1 MDFLEIG
8 KKWQKKREEAGTY
21 KVIEDPEKESFYILD
36 MFPYPSWAGLHVWH
50 PKWYIATDVIARKHM
65 LLGQKVL
72 HPMGFDTF
80 WVGTEQYAIAH
91 KMKPQKAAADN
102 IATYKRQLAMFGCT
116 YDRDREVNTADPN
129 YFKWTQATFL
139 KMYNSYFDEKDQK
152 AYDISVL
159 KDKIHAWEIKI
170 PDTMTKEEFINSQ
183 RLCYMDYKPIN
194 RCPNCK
200 TWLSNEDLEAD
211 GTCERC
217 GSMVEQRPMKQ
228 RVIRITKYADR
239 LLKWLDNLPWWAD
252 SVKDQQRNRIGR
264 SEWTEFEMR
273 IAENGAENGGEWRGI
288 KKVFNDGTY
297 DIIGCAMNVHKQL
310 WPGLQEKV
318 YHKALLKLLEE
329 KWLDVESEKIVPYK
343 VNNEVFWYWKVDI
356 VVNWNIAIELKSK
369 KNIEWDFYKQLRT
382 YINQSDNTQTW
393 LLINFYNSKL
403 EYKRLEKDYGRVVGN
418 NSENGAEN
426 NREWVWEWQRMGLRM
441 TENISQVFSEKNSQ
455 IFIKVYTTRVDTVF
469 GMSFVVMAPEH
480 ELVDRI
486 TTAEY
491 RAAVDAYVDQAK
503 HKTQL
508 ERTWLQKEK
517 TWQFTWSYAI
527 NPFNGKKIPIYI
539 WDYVLAWYGTWVVMA
554 VPAHDERDFDFAKKY
569 DIEIIN
575 SILPEDKDHEDYDKI
590 KNCEICYPD
599 KWILNDSWEFTGLKS
614 DEAIAKMQKWLTER
628 WIGWKKVNYRLQDR
642 VFSRQRYRWE
652 PIPMIHCPNCGIV
665 PLTEDDL
672 PLTLPDVEN
681 YEPTGT
687 EEWPLANIHE
697 WMNVKCPHCGADA
710 KRESNTMP
718 WWAGSSRYWIRYM
731 DPHNDKQLVAPEK
744 EKFWHPVN
752 MYVWWA
758 EHINRHMIY
767 ARFRN
772 MFLYDMGITSVQEPF
787 ESYQSVWLIMAE
799 DGRKMSKRRWNVV
812 NPDDIVNE
820 YWADTL
826 RVYEMF
832 MWPFDQA
839 VSWNTNWV
847 KWVKK
852 FLDRVCNLYP
862 KVDESYEDDKK
873 ILMTLHQTIKK
884 VDEDVSRRF
893 GFNTAIA
900 QMMILV
906 NELTW
911 VEKISKKTFETLI
924 ILLAPFAPH
933 LAEEFREKLGNQFSI
948 FDGKNRPEVDE
959 KYLIQDTVTMAV
971 QVNGKVRWT
980 IEISKTAT
988 QEEVFEII
996 KNDEKIS
1003 RNLVSEIKKVI
1014 YIPWKICNIVL

>member
-1 MDFLEIG
+1 
-8 KKWQKKREEAGTY
+8 
-21 KVIEDPEKESFYILD
+21 
-36 MFPYPSWAGLHVWH
+36 
-50 PKWYIATDVIARKHM
+50 M
-65 LLGQKVL
+65 LLWEKVL

-80 WVGTEQYAIAH
+80 GVGTEQYAIAH

-159 KDKIHAWEIKI
+159 KDKIHNREIKV
-170 PDTMTKEEFINSQ
+170 PDTMTKDEFINSQ

-200 TWLSNEDLEAD
+200 TGLSNEDLEAD

-217 GSMVEQRPMKQ
+217 GSVVEQRPMKQ

-239 LLKWLDNLPWWAD
+239 LLKWLDSLPWRAD
-252 SVKDQQRNRIGR
+252 SVKDQQRNWIGR
-264 SEWTEFEMR
+264 SEWTEFDME
-273 IAENGAENGGEWRGI
+273 
-288 KKVFNDGTY
+288 
-297 DIIGCAMNVHKQL
+297 
-310 WPGLQEKV
+310 
-318 YHKALLKLLEE
+318 
-329 KWLDVESEKIVPYK
+329 LDW
-343 VNNEVFWYWKVDI
+343 FD
-356 VVNWNIAIELKSK
+356 
-369 KNIEWDFYKQLRT
+369 
-382 YINQSDNTQTW
+382 
-393 LLINFYNSKL
+393 
-403 EYKRLEKDYGRVVGN
+403 
-418 NSENGAEN
+418 
-426 NREWVWEWQRMGLRM
+426 M
-441 TENISQVFSEKNSQ
+441 NIS
-455 IFIKVYTTRVDTVF
+455 VYTTRVDTVF

-554 VPAHDERDFDFAKKY
+554 VPAHDERDYDFAVKYNIPIDFVIGNSYGTKNPDAQAKRSWYWLVYDEKDGTILLNLCWDGKYTNPGWTIEEWETYLEWTIREIKEETWYNDFSFVAELACAQSFYYSPRKETWRENNAKYFFFKLNSDSQQPKKLTESESDYQCVKVTIDEFKKY
-569 DIEIIN
+569 LQWQNNEYAKANLDAVIALEKYLAGENIAYT
-575 SILPEDKDHEDYDKI
+575 E
-590 KNCEICYPD
+590 
-599 KWILNDSWEFTGLKS
+599 KWIVFNSWEFTGLTS
-614 DEAIAKMQKWLTER
+614 DQAIAKMQEWLAER
-628 WIGWKKVNYRLQDR
+628 WIGGKKVNYRLQDR
-642 VFSRQRYRWE
+642 VFSRQRYWWE

-665 PLTEDDL
+665 SLTEDDL

-697 WMNVKCPHCGADA
+697 WMNVKCPHCGADS

-718 WWAGSSRYWIRYM
+718 GWAWSSWYWIRYM

-787 ESYQSVWLIMAE
+787 EAYQSVWLIMAE

-820 YWADTL
+820 YGADTL

-862 KVDESYEDDKK
+862 KLDENYEDDKK

-893 GFNTAIA
+893 WFNTAIA

-911 VEKISKKTFETLI
+911 VEKISKKTFETLV

-948 FDGKNRPEVDE
+948 FDGKHRPEVDE
-959 KYLIQDTVTMAV
+959 KYLVQDTITMAV

-980 IEISKTAT
+980 IEISKDAT
-988 QEEVFEII
+988 QDKVMEVVR
-996 KNDEKIS
+996 NDEKIS
-1003 RNLVSEIKKVI
+1003 RNLTSEIKKVI

>member
-1 MDFLEIG
+1 MDLLEIG
-8 KKWQKKREEAGTY
+8 KKWQKRREEAGTY
-21 KVIEDPEKESFYILD
+21 KVVEDPEKQSFYILD
-36 MFPYPSWAGLHVWH
+36 MFPYPSGAGLHVWH

-65 LLGQKVL
+65 LLGEKVL

-159 KDKIHAWEIKI
+159 KDKIHNWEIKV
-170 PDTMTKEEFINSQ
+170 PDTMTKDEFINSQ

-194 RCPNCK
+194 WCPNCK

-239 LLKWLDNLPWWAD
+239 LLKWLDSLPWRAD
-252 SVKDQQRNRIGR
+252 SVKDQQRNWIGR
-264 SEWTEFEMR
+264 SEWTEFDME
-273 IAENGAENGGEWRGI
+273 
-288 KKVFNDGTY
+288 
-297 DIIGCAMNVHKQL
+297 
-310 WPGLQEKV
+310 
-318 YHKALLKLLEE
+318 
-329 KWLDVESEKIVPYK
+329 LDW
-343 VNNEVFWYWKVDI
+343 FD
-356 VVNWNIAIELKSK
+356 
-369 KNIEWDFYKQLRT
+369 
-382 YINQSDNTQTW
+382 
-393 LLINFYNSKL
+393 
-403 EYKRLEKDYGRVVGN
+403 
-418 NSENGAEN
+418 
-426 NREWVWEWQRMGLRM
+426 M
-441 TENISQVFSEKNSQ
+441 NIS
-455 IFIKVYTTRVDTVF
+455 VYTTRVDTVF

-554 VPAHDERDFDFAKKY
+554 VPAHDERDFEFAKKY
-569 DIEIIN
+569 DIPIIN
-575 SILPEDKDHEDYDKI
+575 SILPTDSNHEDYEKI
-590 KNCEICYPD
+590 KNCEICYPE
-599 KWILNDSWEFTGLKS
+599 KWIVNNSWEFTGLTS
-614 DEAIAKMQKWLTER
+614 NQAIAKMQEWLAER
-628 WIGWKKVNYRLQDR
+628 WIGGKKVNYRLQDR
-642 VFSRQRYRWE
+642 VFSRQRYWWE

-665 PLTEDDL
+665 SLTEDDL

-718 WWAGSSRYWIRYM
+718 GWAGSSWYWIRYM

-820 YWADTL
+820 YGADTL

-862 KVDESYEDDKK
+862 KVDENYEDDKK

-911 VEKISKKTFETLI
+911 VEKISKQTFQTLI
-924 ILLAPFAPH
+924 VLLAPFAPH
-933 LAEEFREKLGNQFSI
+933 LAEEFREQLGNQFSI
-948 FDGKNRPEVDE
+948 FDGKHRPEVDE
-959 KYLIQDTVTMAV
+959 KYLVQDTITMAV
-971 QVNGKVRWT
+971 QVNWKVRWT
-980 IEISKTAT
+980 IEISKDAA
-988 QEEVFEII
+988 QDEVMEIV
-996 KNDEKIS
+996 KKDEKIS
-1003 RNLVSEIKKVI
+1003 RNLTSEIKKVI

>member
-1 MDFLEIG
+1 MDFLEVG
-8 KKWQKKREEAGTY
+8 KKWQKRREEAGTY
-21 KVIEDPEKESFYILD
+21 KVVEDPEKQSFYILD
-36 MFPYPSWAGLHVWH
+36 MFPYPSGAGLHVWH

-65 LLGQKVL
+65 LLGEKVL
-72 HPMGFDTF
+72 HPMWFDTF

-159 KDKIHAWEIKI
+159 KDKIHAWETKV
-170 PDTMTKEEFINSQ
+170 PDTMTKDEFINSQ

-200 TWLSNEDLEAD
+200 TGLSNEDLEAD

-239 LLKWLDNLPWWAD
+239 LLKWLDSLPWRAD
-252 SVKDQQRNRIGR
+252 SVKDQQRNWIGR
-264 SEWTEFEMR
+264 SEWTEFDME
-273 IAENGAENGGEWRGI
+273 
-288 KKVFNDGTY
+288 
-297 DIIGCAMNVHKQL
+297 
-310 WPGLQEKV
+310 
-318 YHKALLKLLEE
+318 
-329 KWLDVESEKIVPYK
+329 LDW
-343 VNNEVFWYWKVDI
+343 FD
-356 VVNWNIAIELKSK
+356 
-369 KNIEWDFYKQLRT
+369 
-382 YINQSDNTQTW
+382 
-393 LLINFYNSKL
+393 
-403 EYKRLEKDYGRVVGN
+403 
-418 NSENGAEN
+418 
-426 NREWVWEWQRMGLRM
+426 M
-441 TENISQVFSEKNSQ
+441 NIS
-455 IFIKVYTTRVDTVF
+455 VYTTRVDTVF

-554 VPAHDERDFDFAKKY
+554 VPAHDERDFDFARKY
-569 DIEIIN
+569 NIPIQTVIIGTKPHISTSDN
-575 SILPEDKDHEDYDKI
+575 VGI
-590 KNCEICYPD
+590 KNVDTSKFKITPIHLADNLEEYSIVSKSENAPLEDLITLNKSIKWWYIIPNTE
-599 KWILNDSWEFTGLKS
+599 KWILVNSWEFSGLTS
-614 DEAIAKMQKWLTER
+614 DEAIAKMQEWLAER

-642 VFSRQRYRWE
+642 VFSRQRYWWE

-697 WMNVKCPHCGADA
+697 WMNVKCPHCGAAA

-718 WWAGSSRYWIRYM
+718 GWAWSSWYWIRYM

-820 YWADTL
+820 YGADTL

-852 FLDRVCNLYP
+852 FLDRVCNLWP
-862 KVDESYEDDKK
+862 KVDENYEDDKK

-884 VDEDVSRRF
+884 VDEDVSTRF

-948 FDGKNRPEVDE
+948 FDGKHWPQVDE
-959 KYLIQDTVTMAV
+959 KYLVQDTITMAV
-971 QVNGKVRWT
+971 QVNWKVRWT
-980 IEISKTAT
+980 IEISKDAT
-988 QEEVFEII
+988 QDEVMDVI

-1003 RNLVSEIKKVI
+1003 RNLTSEIKKVI

>member
-21 KVIEDPEKESFYILD
+21 RVVEDPEKQSFYILD
-36 MFPYPSWAGLHVWH
+36 MFPYPSGAGLHVWH

-65 LLGQKVL
+65 LLGEKVL

-159 KDKIHAWEIKI
+159 KDKIHNWEIKV
-170 PDTMTKEEFINSQ
+170 PDTMTKDEFINSQ

-217 GSMVEQRPMKQ
+217 GSMVEQKPMKQ

-239 LLKWLDNLPWWAD
+239 LLKWLDSLSWRAD
-252 SVKDQQRNRIGR
+252 SVKDQQRNWIGR
-264 SEWTEFEMR
+264 SEWTEFDME
-273 IAENGAENGGEWRGI
+273 
-288 KKVFNDGTY
+288 
-297 DIIGCAMNVHKQL
+297 
-310 WPGLQEKV
+310 
-318 YHKALLKLLEE
+318 
-329 KWLDVESEKIVPYK
+329 LDW
-343 VNNEVFWYWKVDI
+343 FD
-356 VVNWNIAIELKSK
+356 
-369 KNIEWDFYKQLRT
+369 
-382 YINQSDNTQTW
+382 
-393 LLINFYNSKL
+393 
-403 EYKRLEKDYGRVVGN
+403 
-418 NSENGAEN
+418 
-426 NREWVWEWQRMGLRM
+426 M
-441 TENISQVFSEKNSQ
+441 NIS
-455 IFIKVYTTRVDTVF
+455 VYTTRVDTVF

-554 VPAHDERDFDFAKKY
+554 VPAHDERDFEFAKKY
-569 DIEIIN
+569 NIPIIN
-575 SILPEDKDHEDYDKI
+575 SILPVNSNNEDYEKI

-599 KWILNDSWEFTGLKS
+599 KWIVNDSWEFTGLKS
-614 DEAIAKMQKWLTER
+614 DEAIAKMQEWLAER

-718 WWAGSSRYWIRYM
+718 GWAGSSWYWIRYM

-799 DGRKMSKRRWNVV
+799 DGRKMSKRRGNVV

-820 YWADTL
+820 YGADTL

-862 KVDESYEDDKK
+862 KVDENYQDDKK

-911 VEKISKKTFETLI
+911 VEKISKQTFQTLI
-924 ILLAPFAPH
+924 VLLAPFAPH

-948 FDGKNRPEVDE
+948 FDGKHRPEVDE
-959 KYLIQDTVTMAV
+959 KYLVQDTITMAV

-980 IEISKTAT
+980 IEISKEAT
-988 QEEVFEII
+988 QDEVMEVVR
-996 KNDEKIS
+996 NDEKIS
-1003 RNLVSEIKKVI
+1003 RNLTSEIKKVI

>member
-21 KVIEDPEKESFYILD
+21 RVVEDPEKESFYILD
-36 MFPYPSWAGLHVWH
+36 MFPYPSGAGLHVWH

-65 LLGQKVL
+65 LLGEKVL

-159 KDKIHAWEIKI
+159 KDKIHSWEIKI

-194 RCPNCK
+194 WCPNCK

-217 GSMVEQRPMKQ
+217 GSMVEQKPMKQ

-239 LLKWLDNLPWWAD
+239 LLKWLDTLDWRAE
-252 SVKDQQRNRIGR
+252 SVKDQQRNWIGR
-264 SEWTEFEMR
+264 SEWTEFDM
-273 IAENGAENGGEWRGI
+273 
-288 KKVFNDGTY
+288 
-297 DIIGCAMNVHKQL
+297 
-310 WPGLQEKV
+310 
-318 YHKALLKLLEE
+318 
-329 KWLDVESEKIVPYK
+329 
-343 VNNEVFWYWKVDI
+343 
-356 VVNWNIAIELKSK
+356 
-369 KNIEWDFYKQLRT
+369 
-382 YINQSDNTQTW
+382 
-393 LLINFYNSKL
+393 KL
-403 EYKRLEKDYGRVVGN
+403 EWFD
-418 NSENGAEN
+418 
-426 NREWVWEWQRMGLRM
+426 M
-441 TENISQVFSEKNSQ
+441 NIS
-455 IFIKVYTTRVDTVF
+455 VYTTRVDTVF

-539 WDYVLAWYGTWVVMA
+539 WDYVLAWYGTGVVMA
-554 VPAHDERDFDFAKKY
+554 VPAHDERDYDFAKKY
-569 DIEIIN
+569 NIPIDFVIGNTYWEKNPDAQAKKSWYWLVYDERDGTILLNLCWDGKYTNPWWTIEEWETDLQWTIREIKEETWYNDFSFVAELACAQSFYYVSRKETWRENNAKYFLFKLN
-575 SILPEDKDHEDYDKI
+575 SDSQQPKNLTEFESDYKCVKVTIDEFK
-590 KNCEICYPD
+590 KYLQWEIANGNYYARANLD
-599 KWILNDSWEFTGLKS
+599 AVIALEKYLAGENIAYTEKWILFNSWEFSGLTPN
-614 DEAIAKMQKWLTER
+614 EAIAKMQEWLAEK
-628 WIGWKKVNYRLQDR
+628 WIGWKKVNYRLQDW
-642 VFSRQRYRWE
+642 VFSRQRYWWE

-718 WWAGSSRYWIRYM
+718 GWAGSSWYWIRYM

-744 EKFWHPVN
+744 EKFWHPVD

-758 EHINRHMIY
+758 EHINRHLIY

-772 MFLYDMGITSVQEPF
+772 KFLFDMWITSVQEPF
-787 ESYQSVWLIMAE
+787 KAYQSVWLIMAE

-820 YWADTL
+820 YGADTL

-862 KVDESYEDDKK
+862 KIDESYEDDKK
-873 ILMTLHQTIKK
+873 ILTTLHQTIKK
-884 VDEDVSRRF
+884 VDEDISNRF

-911 VEKISKKTFETLI
+911 VEKISKKTFQTLI
-924 ILLAPFAPH
+924 VLLAPFAPH
-933 LAEEFREKLGNQFSI
+933 LAEEFREKLWNQFSI
-948 FDGKNRPEVDE
+948 FDGKHRPEVDE
-959 KYLIQDTVTMAV
+959 KYLVQDTITMAV

-980 IEISKTAT
+980 IEIAKDAT
-988 QEEVFEII
+988 QDDVMETIR
-996 KNDEKIS
+996 NNEKIAK
-1003 RNLVSEIKKVI
+1003 NLVWDIKKVI

>member
-8 KKWQKKREEAGTY
+8 KKWQKRREEAGTY
-21 KVIEDPEKESFYILD
+21 KVVEDPEKQSFYILD
-36 MFPYPSWAGLHVWH
+36 MFPYPSGAGLHVWH

-65 LLGQKVL
+65 LLGEKVL

-159 KDKIHAWEIKI
+159 KDKIHAGEIKV

-200 TWLSNEDLEAD
+200 TGLSNEDLEAD

-217 GSMVEQRPMKQ
+217 GSMVEQKPMKQ

-252 SVKDQQRNRIGR
+252 SVKDQQRNWIGR
-264 SEWTEFEMR
+264 SEWTEFDME
-273 IAENGAENGGEWRGI
+273 
-288 KKVFNDGTY
+288 
-297 DIIGCAMNVHKQL
+297 
-310 WPGLQEKV
+310 
-318 YHKALLKLLEE
+318 
-329 KWLDVESEKIVPYK
+329 LDWFDMKI
-343 VNNEVFWYWKVDI
+343 
-356 VVNWNIAIELKSK
+356 S
-369 KNIEWDFYKQLRT
+369 
-382 YINQSDNTQTW
+382 
-393 LLINFYNSKL
+393 
-403 EYKRLEKDYGRVVGN
+403 
-418 NSENGAEN
+418 
-426 NREWVWEWQRMGLRM
+426 
-441 TENISQVFSEKNSQ
+441 
-455 IFIKVYTTRVDTVF
+455 VYTTRVDTVF

-554 VPAHDERDFDFAKKY
+554 VPAHDERDFEFAKKY
-569 DIEIIN
+569 DIPIIN
-575 SILPEDKDHEDYDKI
+575 SILPADSNHEEYEKI

-599 KWILNDSWEFTGLKS
+599 KWIVNDSWEFSGLTS
-614 DEAIAKMQKWLTER
+614 DQAIAKMQEWLAER

-642 VFSRQRYRWE
+642 VFSRQRYWWE

-665 PLTEDDL
+665 SLTEDDL

-718 WWAGSSRYWIRYM
+718 GWAWSSWYWIRYM

-787 ESYQSVWLIMAE
+787 EAYQSVWLIMAE
-799 DGRKMSKRRWNVV
+799 DGRKMSKRRGNVV

-852 FLDRVCNLYP
+852 FLDRVCNLWP
-862 KVDESYEDDKK
+862 KVDENYEDDKK

-911 VEKISKKTFETLI
+911 VEKISKKTFETLV

-948 FDGKNRPEVDE
+948 FDGKHRPEVDE
-959 KYLIQDTVTMAV
+959 KYLVQDTITMAV

-980 IEISKTAT
+980 IEVSKDAT
-988 QEEVFEII
+988 QDEVMEVV

-1003 RNLVSEIKKVI
+1003 RNLTSEIKKVI

>member
-1 MDFLEIG
+1 MDLCEIG

-21 KVIEDPEKESFYILD
+21 KVVEDPEKQSFYILD
-36 MFPYPSWAGLHVWH
+36 MFPYPSGAGLHVWH

-65 LLGQKVL
+65 LLGEKVL

-159 KDKIHAWEIKI
+159 KDKIHNWEVKV
-170 PDTMTKEEFINSQ
+170 PDTMTKDEFINSQ

-200 TWLSNEDLEAD
+200 TGLSNEDLEAD

-239 LLKWLDNLPWWAD
+239 LLKWLDNLPWRAD
-252 SVKDQQRNRIGR
+252 SVKDQQRNWIGR
-264 SEWTEFEMR
+264 SEWTEFDMEL
-273 IAENGAENGGEWRGI
+273 
-288 KKVFNDGTY
+288 DGF
-297 DIIGCAMNVHKQL
+297 DM
-310 WPGLQEKV
+310 
-318 YHKALLKLLEE
+318 
-329 KWLDVESEKIVPYK
+329 KI
-343 VNNEVFWYWKVDI
+343 
-356 VVNWNIAIELKSK
+356 S
-369 KNIEWDFYKQLRT
+369 
-382 YINQSDNTQTW
+382 
-393 LLINFYNSKL
+393 
-403 EYKRLEKDYGRVVGN
+403 
-418 NSENGAEN
+418 
-426 NREWVWEWQRMGLRM
+426 
-441 TENISQVFSEKNSQ
+441 
-455 IFIKVYTTRVDTVF
+455 VYTTRVDTVF

-554 VPAHDERDFDFAKKY
+554 VPAHDERDYDFAVKYNIPIDFVIGNSYGTKNPDAQAKKSWYWLVYDEKDGTILLNVYWNDKYATPWWTIEEWETDLQWTIREIKEETWYNDFSFVAELACAQSFYYAPRKETWRENNAKYFLFKLNSDSQQPKKLTEFESDYKCVKLTIDEYKKY
-569 DIEIIN
+569 LQWQVAQDNNYARANLDAVIALEKYLAGENIAYT
-575 SILPEDKDHEDYDKI
+575 E
-590 KNCEICYPD
+590 
-599 KWILNDSWEFTGLKS
+599 KWTVFNSWEFTGLTS
-614 DEAIAKMQKWLTER
+614 NQAIAKMQEWLAER

-642 VFSRQRYRWE
+642 VFSRQRYWWE

-718 WWAGSSRYWIRYM
+718 GWAWSSWYWIRYM
-731 DPHNDKQLVAPEK
+731 DPHNDKQLVDPEK

-852 FLDRVCNLYP
+852 FLDRVCNLWP
-862 KVDESYEDDKK
+862 KVDENYEDDKK

-884 VDEDVSRRF
+884 VDEDVSTRF

-948 FDGKNRPEVDE
+948 FDGKHWPQVDE
-959 KYLIQDTVTMAV
+959 KYLVQDTITMAV
-971 QVNGKVRWT
+971 QVNWKVRWT
-980 IEISKTAT
+980 IDISKDAT
-988 QEEVFEII
+988 QNEVMDVIR
-996 KNDEKIS
+996 NDEKIS
-1003 RNLVSEIKKVI
+1003 RNLTSEIKKVI

>member
-8 KKWQKKREEAGTY
+8 KKWQKKREESGTY
-21 KVIEDPEKESFYILD
+21 KVVEDPEKQSFYILD
-36 MFPYPSWAGLHVWH
+36 MFPYPSGAGLHVWH

-65 LLGQKVL
+65 LLGEKVL

-159 KDKIHAWEIKI
+159 KDKIHAGEIKI

-217 GSMVEQRPMKQ
+217 GSMVEQKPMKQ

-239 LLKWLDNLPWWAD
+239 LLKWLDNLPGWAD
-252 SVKDQQRNRIGR
+252 SVKDQQRNWIGR
-264 SEWTEFEMR
+264 SEWTEFDME
-273 IAENGAENGGEWRGI
+273 
-288 KKVFNDGTY
+288 
-297 DIIGCAMNVHKQL
+297 
-310 WPGLQEKV
+310 
-318 YHKALLKLLEE
+318 
-329 KWLDVESEKIVPYK
+329 LDWFDMKI
-343 VNNEVFWYWKVDI
+343 
-356 VVNWNIAIELKSK
+356 S
-369 KNIEWDFYKQLRT
+369 
-382 YINQSDNTQTW
+382 
-393 LLINFYNSKL
+393 
-403 EYKRLEKDYGRVVGN
+403 
-418 NSENGAEN
+418 
-426 NREWVWEWQRMGLRM
+426 
-441 TENISQVFSEKNSQ
+441 
-455 IFIKVYTTRVDTVF
+455 VYTTRVDTVF

-527 NPFNGKKIPIYI
+527 NPFNWKKIPIYI

-575 SILPEDKDHEDYDKI
+575 SILPEDKNYEDYDKI
-590 KNCEICYPD
+590 LHCEVCYPD
-599 KWILNDSWEFTGLKS
+599 KWIVNNSGEFSGLTS
-614 DEAIAKMQKWLTER
+614 NEAIAKMQEWLAER

-642 VFSRQRYRWE
+642 VFSRQRYWWE

-718 WWAGSSRYWIRYM
+718 GWAWSSWYWIRYM

-787 ESYQSVWLIMAE
+787 EAYQSVWLIMAE
-799 DGRKMSKRRWNVV
+799 DGRKMSKRRGNVV

-820 YWADTL
+820 YGADTL

-852 FLDRVCNLYP
+852 FLDRVCNLWP
-862 KVDESYEDDKK
+862 KVDENYEDDKK

-911 VEKISKKTFETLI
+911 VEKISKQTFQTLI
-924 ILLAPFAPH
+924 VLLAPFAPH

-948 FDGKNRPEVDE
+948 FDGKHRPEVDE
-959 KYLIQDTVTMAV
+959 KYLVQDTITMAV

-980 IEISKTAT
+980 IEISKEAT
-988 QEEVFEII
+988 QDEVMEVVR
-996 KNDEKIS
+996 NDEKIS
-1003 RNLVSEIKKVI
+1003 RNLTSEIKKVI

>member
-21 KVIEDPEKESFYILD
+21 RVVEDPEKESFYILD
-36 MFPYPSWAGLHVWH
+36 MFPYPSGAGLHVWH

-65 LLGQKVL
+65 LLGEKVL

-159 KDKIHAWEIKI
+159 KDKIHSWEIKI

-194 RCPNCK
+194 WCPNCK
-200 TWLSNEDLEAD
+200 TGLSNEDLEAD

-217 GSMVEQRPMKQ
+217 GSMVEQKPMKQ

-239 LLKWLDNLPWWAD
+239 LLKWLDTLDWRAE
-252 SVKDQQRNRIGR
+252 SVKDQQRNWIGR
-264 SEWTEFEMR
+264 SEWTEFDM
-273 IAENGAENGGEWRGI
+273 
-288 KKVFNDGTY
+288 
-297 DIIGCAMNVHKQL
+297 
-310 WPGLQEKV
+310 
-318 YHKALLKLLEE
+318 
-329 KWLDVESEKIVPYK
+329 
-343 VNNEVFWYWKVDI
+343 
-356 VVNWNIAIELKSK
+356 
-369 KNIEWDFYKQLRT
+369 
-382 YINQSDNTQTW
+382 
-393 LLINFYNSKL
+393 KL
-403 EYKRLEKDYGRVVGN
+403 EWFD
-418 NSENGAEN
+418 
-426 NREWVWEWQRMGLRM
+426 M
-441 TENISQVFSEKNSQ
+441 NIS
-455 IFIKVYTTRVDTVF
+455 VYTTRVDTVF

-539 WDYVLAWYGTWVVMA
+539 WDYVLAWYGTGVVMA
-554 VPAHDERDFDFAKKY
+554 VPAHDERDYDFAKKY
-569 DIEIIN
+569 NIPIDFVIGNTYWEKNPDAQAKKSWYWLVYDERDGTILLNLCWDGKYTNPWWTIEEWETDLQWTIREIKEETWYNDFSFVAELACAQSFYYVSRKETWRENNAKYFLFKLN
-575 SILPEDKDHEDYDKI
+575 SDSQQPKNLTEFESDYKCVKVTIDEFK
-590 KNCEICYPD
+590 KYLQWEIANGNYYARANLD
-599 KWILNDSWEFTGLKS
+599 AVIALEKYLAGENIAYTEKWILFNSWEFSGLTPN
-614 DEAIAKMQKWLTER
+614 EAIAKMQEWLAEK
-628 WIGWKKVNYRLQDR
+628 WIGWKKVNYRLQDW
-642 VFSRQRYRWE
+642 VFSRQRYWWE

-718 WWAGSSRYWIRYM
+718 GWAGSSWYWIRYM

-744 EKFWHPVN
+744 EKFWHPVD

-758 EHINRHMIY
+758 EHINRHLIY

-772 MFLYDMGITSVQEPF
+772 KFLFDMWITSVQEPF
-787 ESYQSVWLIMAE
+787 KAYQSVWLIMAE

-820 YWADTL
+820 YGADTL

-862 KVDESYEDDKK
+862 KIDESYEDDKK
-873 ILMTLHQTIKK
+873 ILTTLHQTIKK
-884 VDEDVSRRF
+884 VDEDISNRF

-911 VEKISKKTFETLI
+911 VEKISKKTFQTLI
-924 ILLAPFAPH
+924 VLLAPFAPH
-933 LAEEFREKLGNQFSI
+933 LAEEFREKLWNQFSI
-948 FDGKNRPEVDE
+948 FDGKHRPEVDE
-959 KYLIQDTVTMAV
+959 KYLVQDTITMAV

-980 IEISKTAT
+980 IEIAKDAT
-988 QEEVFEII
+988 QDDVMETIR
-996 KNDEKIS
+996 NNEKIAK
-1003 RNLVSEIKKVI
+1003 NLVWDIKKVI